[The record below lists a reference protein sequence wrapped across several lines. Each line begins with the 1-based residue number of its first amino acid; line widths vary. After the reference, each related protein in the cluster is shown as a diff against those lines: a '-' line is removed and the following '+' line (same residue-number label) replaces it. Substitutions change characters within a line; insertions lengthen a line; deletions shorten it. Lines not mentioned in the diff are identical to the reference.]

1 MVLSG
6 EMPGSLWL
14 LYGDQT
20 IRDGGVW
27 QRDLVD
33 QVRDE
38 GRYGDYEVLDFRYS
52 LNGEP
57 TKSDWVEDVTEVYE
71 DGS

>member
-14 LYGDQT
+14 LYGDQIT
-20 IRDGGVW
+20 GGQGVW

-33 QVRDE
+33 QVRD
-38 GRYGDYEVLDFRYS
+38 GGCCGDDEVLDTRYS
-52 LNGEP
+52 LNVQP
-57 TKSDWVEDVTEVYE
+57 TKSDWVEDVTEV
-71 DGS
+71 